1 MQRSRT
7 TSESNPPLTRRSTTA
22 ARELAAYLAHRRTTS
37 TLRELA
43 TFFGLTHP
51 DSMSNLTRRAD
62 KWIAE
67 STTARKHISGIA
79 ELPVRYAIVR
89 GNIRRCMLRRFPY
102 GVYYHKTSE
111 GIRILVIKHH
121 SRHPDYGLDRE

>member
-1 MQRSRT
+1 MRVVYHPAAVNDLTESAKSHDERVPGLGADFLDEVDRT
-7 TSESNPPLTRRSTTA
+7 V
-22 ARELAAYLAHRRTTS
+22 
-37 TLRELA
+37 
-43 TFFGLTHP
+43 
-51 DSMSNLTRRAD
+51 
-62 KWIAE
+62 
-67 STTARKHISGIA
+67 SGIA
-79 ELPVRYAIVR
+79 ESPVRYAIVR